1 MRNIFLP
8 LLLLLFVV
16 LKPATG
22 QALDPRY
29 HTYEEV
35 NAYLD
40 SLSQIPLLQN
50 ILTVEE
56 IGRSSNE
63 NFPIMVAKLSDNP
76 TVDED
81 EPAVLFLGQCH
92 AEEILGLEIT
102 IGLIDTLVNGFQ
114 RHNSH
119 IMAILQ
125 NMEIWIVPTYNPE
138 GLRVVHGFE
147 ENGEWVQDVTY
158 RKNRTDNNN
167 NGIFDYEPGI
177 GYDFDGV
184 DPNRNYSFNWI
195 HGDALGVGDYD
206 YFRGP
211 APFSE
216 AETRS
221 VRDLAL
227 SQYFSFSVAYH
238 SARSGIPE
246 IIYYP
251 WEWYETKYPPGYALI
266 DGIAQ
271 ELGSRIVN
279 EAGDGHYAVTPGKT
293 LRGNAHDWFY
303 TQTGSIS
310 FLIEVGT
317 NNLQPSRPLIDDTI
331 QRNLVG
337 CFYLIDRA
345 LGYPPESK
353 SQMRGIVRN
362 VQTSEPLAGATV
374 EMWRLN
380 VSQEYEPMEGS
391 MFAAR
396 KTDSYGRYR
405 RVLQQGTYKV
415 AVSMPGFIPDTVA
428 GISTSNNYSTDR
440 DFLLTPYPVRTLNL
454 SLSSSDGG
462 NDVYAVILCDA
473 EGRDTLEF
481 GAGNHVL
488 TRQTDKTSVTVSA
501 VGKFPQTHRVN
512 LSAEET
518 DLAVVLH
525 PSVELYT
532 EDYTDLSDWW
542 GNGSWSNS
550 AGVLKSQSGLF
561 YDDNAT
567 FLLRSQAFSIGGME
581 QIGLRLNHQYEVE
594 WDLDTLG
601 LRLETAEGTLIE
613 KSWTHQYWAAVT
625 ETFWTSIETD
635 ADSAWVELR
644 VRTDST
650 VYFRGWEIDEI
661 LVFGTDSVFTGL
673 DNRDFT
679 TREDAFSAS
688 AKILSIDPNPM
699 NQRTAV
705 RYELPRPAN
714 VSIRVFNI
722 LGQEVFQTQIA
733 AGAGVNSWY
742 WNGRNRFG
750 ESLSAGIYLVHFQAQ
765 NWHLTQKLLKLTTQG

>member
-1 MRNIFLP
+1 M
-8 LLLLLFVV
+8 LLLMM
-16 LKPATG
+16 LKPVAG
-22 QALDPRY
+22 QTLDSRY

-50 ILTVEE
+50 ILSVQEM
-56 IGRSSNE
+56 GRSSNE
-63 NFPIMVAKLSDNP
+63 DFPIMAAKLSDNP
-76 TVDED
+76 TMDED

-102 IGLIDTLVNGFQ
+102 IGLIDMLVNGFQ

-147 ENGEWVQDVTY
+147 ENDEWVQDVTY

-167 NGIFDYEPGI
+167 NGIFDYQPGI

-206 YFRGP
+206 YYRGP

-216 AETRS
+216 AETRTI
-221 VRDLAL
+221 RDLAL
-227 SQYFSFSVAYH
+227 NQYFSFSVAYH

-271 ELGSRIVN
+271 ELGNRIVN

-317 NNLQPSRPLIDDTI
+317 NNLQPSRPLIDDTV

-362 VQTSEPLAGATV
+362 AQTNEPLEGATV

-380 VSQEYEPMEGS
+380 VSQQYVPMEGP
-391 MFAAR
+391 MFAPR
-396 KTDSYGRYR
+396 KTDQYGRYR

-415 AVSMPGFIPDTVA
+415 AVSMPGFVADTIV

-440 DFLLTPYPVRTLNL
+440 DFLLTPYPAGTLNL
-454 SLSSSDGG
+454 SLSSSNGG
-462 NDVYAVILCDA
+462 NDGYVVILSDA
-473 EGRDTLEF
+473 QGQDTLEY
-481 GAGNHVL
+481 GAGNYVV
-488 TRQTDKTSVTVSA
+488 TRQTDATAVTVSA
-501 VGKFPQTHRVN
+501 AGKFPQTHQVN
-512 LSAEET
+512 LSSGEA

-525 PSVELYT
+525 PATPLFS
-532 EDYTDLSDWW
+532 EDFFDLSDWW
-542 GNGSWSNS
+542 GNGEWSVS
-550 AGVLKSQSGLF
+550 GGRLKSQTDLF
-561 YDDNAT
+561 YTDNANS
-567 FLLRSQAFSIGGME
+567 FLRSAAFSIAGLE
-581 QIGLRLNHQYEVE
+581 QVGLRLDHQYEVE
-594 WDLDTLG
+594 WELDTLSFQLLTADG
-601 LRLETAEGTLIE
+601 VLLEHFWID
-613 KSWTHQYWAAVT
+613 QQWAPVM
-625 ETFWTSIETD
+625 ETFWTSIQSES
-635 ADSAWVELR
+635 DSAWVELR

-650 VYFRGWEIDEI
+650 VYFRGWEIDGI
-661 LVFGTDSVFTGL
+661 MVFGSDSAFTGV
-673 DNRDFT
+673 DDREFT
-679 TREDAFSAS
+679 TRADAFSAS

-699 NQRTAV
+699 NQQTAV
-705 RYELPRPAN
+705 RYELPQPAD

-722 LGQEVFQTQIA
+722 LGQEVYQTRVA
-733 AGAGVNSWY
+733 AGAGENLWH
-742 WNGRNRFG
+742 WNGRNRYG
-750 ESLSAGIYLVHFQAQ
+750 ESLSAGIYLVHFQTQ
-765 NWHLTQKLLKLTTQG
+765 NWHMTKKLLKLITQG

>member
-8 LLLLLFVV
+8 LMLLLMV
-16 LKPATG
+16 LKPVAG
-22 QALDPRY
+22 QTLDSRY

-50 ILTVEE
+50 ILTVQE
-56 IGRSSNE
+56 IGQSSNE
-63 NFPIMVAKLSDNP
+63 DFPIMAAKLSDNP

-147 ENGEWVQDVTY
+147 ENDEWVQDVTY

-167 NGIFDYEPGI
+167 NGIFDYQPGI

-216 AETRS
+216 SETRTI
-221 VRDLAL
+221 RDLAL
-227 SQYFSFSVAYH
+227 NQYFSFSVAYH

-271 ELGSRIVN
+271 ELGNRIVN

-293 LRGNAHDWFY
+293 MRGNAHDWFY

-317 NNLQPSRPLIDDTI
+317 NNLQPSRPLVDDTV
-331 QRNLVG
+331 QRNLTG

-353 SQMRGIVRN
+353 SQMCGIVRN
-362 VQTSEPLAGATV
+362 AQTNEPLEGATV

-380 VSQEYEPMEGS
+380 VSQQYVPMEGP
-391 MFAAR
+391 MFAPR
-396 KTDSYGRYR
+396 KTDQYGRYR

-415 AVSMPGFIPDTVA
+415 AVSMPGFVADTID

-440 DFLLTPYPVRTLNL
+440 DFLLTPYPENTLNL
-454 SLSSSDGG
+454 SLNSSDGG
-462 NDVYAVILCDA
+462 NDVYSVILSDA
-473 EGRDTLEF
+473 QGQDTLEY

-488 TRQTDKTSVTVSA
+488 TRLADATTVTVSA
-501 VGKFPQTHRVN
+501 AGKFPQTHQVN
-512 LSAEET
+512 LSSGDAG
-518 DLAVVLH
+518 LAVVLH
-525 PSVELYT
+525 PAIPLFS
-532 EDYTDLSDWW
+532 EDFTDGSQWW
-542 GNGSWSNS
+542 GSGDWSYA

-561 YDDNAT
+561 YDDNMNSV
-567 FLLRSQAFSIGGME
+567 LRSEAFFIGGLE
-581 QIGLRLNHQYEVE
+581 QIGIRLQHQYEVE
-594 WDLDTLG
+594 WDLDTLRMQ
-601 LRLETAEGTLIE
+601 LVTANGILLE
-613 KSWTHQYWAAVT
+613 KSWTHQNWAPVT
-625 ETFWTSIETD
+625 ETVWTSIAAA
-635 ADSAWVELR
+635 ADSAWLALEIS
-644 VRTDST
+644 TDST
-650 VYFRGWEIDEI
+650 VFFRGWEIDDI
-661 LVFGTDSVFTGL
+661 MVFGTDSVFTGV
-673 DNRDFT
+673 DNREFT
-679 TREDAFSAS
+679 IREDAFSAS

-705 RYELPRPAN
+705 RYELPQPAH

-722 LGQEVFQTQIA
+722 LGQEVYHTRVA
-733 AGAGVNSWY
+733 AGVGENLWH
-742 WNGRNRFG
+742 WNGRNLYG
-750 ESLSAGIYLVHFQAQ
+750 ESLSAGIYLVHFQTQ
-765 NWHLTQKLLKLTTQG
+765 NWHMTKKLLKLTTQG